1 MDRVRSTAG
10 SPGGAVECAA
20 PHGKCGHGAASALQ
34 QQEHGATRPAEVPPP
49 DFHENAAM
57 TEKELADAVRNAC
70 IEAALAAY
78 EDAGIAGLC
87 AEGRWEA
94 AISAMQSLDVKAI
107 AAPAEG
113 QPSLPSR

>member
-1 MDRVRSTAG
+1 MSDDLSLAEGVR
-10 SPGGAVECAA
+10 
-20 PHGKCGHGAASALQ
+20 K
-34 QQEHGATRPAEVPPP
+34 
-49 DFHENAAM
+49 
-57 TEKELADAVRNAC
+57 AC

-107 AAPAEG
+107 AAAPPEG
-113 QPSLPSR
+113 LASHT